1 LLHLNSVRPSRIG
14 GYFESFV
21 VVARSRLAS
30 LAFLLVFAAPS
41 GPLRAECNAVT
52 VTSRGTGTK
61 VQDAIKAAQAEWPA
75 RARQLNFRDPWTR
88 QGKVIS
94 LACFLHPNA
103 SSYQYECTLVAQP
116 CTN

>member
-1 LLHLNSVRPSRIG
+1 MIV
-14 GYFESFV
+14 
-21 VVARSRLAS
+21 RSRLGL
-30 LAFLLVFAAPS
+30 LAFLLVLAALP

-52 VTSRGTGTK
+52 VTSRGTGAK

-75 RARQLNFRDPWTR
+75 RARQLNFREPWTR

-94 LACFLHPNA
+94 LACFLNPTA
-103 SSYQYECTLVAQP
+103 SSFEYDCTLVAQP